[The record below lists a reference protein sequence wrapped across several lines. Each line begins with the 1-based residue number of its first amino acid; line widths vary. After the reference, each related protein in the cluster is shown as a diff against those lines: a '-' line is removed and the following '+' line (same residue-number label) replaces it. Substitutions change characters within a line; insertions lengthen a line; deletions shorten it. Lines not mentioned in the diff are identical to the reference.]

1 MGGGQ
6 GGGNLVKDFGL
17 DHDDP
22 VDHDEDG
29 DHDDDHDYEGGTCSV
44 VRAGRHLLK
53 YNDEV
58 DKILMKL
65 IVMLIIIILII
76 AIKHDP
82 MMFTGN
88 SF

>member
-1 MGGGQ
+1 M
-6 GGGNLVKDFGL
+6 
-17 DHDDP
+17 
-22 VDHDEDG
+22 
-29 DHDDDHDYEGGTCSV
+29 
-44 VRAGRHLLK
+44 
-53 YNDEV
+53 
-58 DKILMKL
+58 LMKL